1 MHPVDLDHT
10 KIVFSEEQKLTF
22 NQYVASTRIRA
33 ARNISGFSLPA
44 GTSAEDRE
52 GVEKVLQQ
60 AFRGLSGELAGTYY
74 KLGDLSDEQR
84 DYLLERGFLF
94 QIPTA
99 RNLLTGAGAARSWYV
114 TIKNIAV
121 ADLKGS
127 LIYHESY
134 NKIYF
139 KPPPSLTHNN
149 LGQIIG
155 GSSTMRHRLLLHG
168 LMRKITAA

>member
-1 MHPVDLDHT
+1 MIIAGVVTPHLGVGATAGDEECWELFKDLYYPIIKEWHGYDAETQVHPVDLDYT

-74 KLGDLSDEQR
+74 KLGDLTDEQR

-114 TIKNIAV
+114 FKKTIAV
-121 ADLKGS
+121 AD
-127 LIYHESY
+127 
-134 NKIYF
+134 
-139 KPPPSLTHNN
+139 
-149 LGQIIG
+149 
-155 GSSTMRHRLLLHG
+155 
-168 LMRKITAA
+168 

>member
-114 TIKNIAV
+114 AIENTV